1 MRMLHGKNKRF
12 SLLTTL
18 LVACGATCPG
28 LVGAQES
35 DSETAKVKKTFE
47 PVFRVSKLVEEGSAA
62 TKLDGTGAPTEEE
75 SADATPPVE
84 RIAAKELPGNA
95 AAPKA
100 APHPLD
106 RAITIAADSLTTMRS
121 EIVDY
126 TTVLRKR
133 ERIKGSVGT
142 ASYMSLKVRC
152 PRVNEKGQE
161 SPFSIYMKFLK
172 PNDTAGREVIWVDGV
187 NDNKLMVHEA
197 RGLIGMKTFHL
208 EPTSMLAMQGQRYP
222 IYEVGVENLL
232 VKLIEKAERNKTTTA
247 GPCQVDYR
255 DGIVVN
261 KRNCSMI
268 ELLHDERHPS
278 CEFHRAR
285 VFIDDELQLPCG
297 YAAYDWPVRPGEKPQ
312 LIEEYNYFNI
322 KTNVGLTDQD
332 FNPANPAYK
341 FPGH

>member
-1 MRMLHGKNKRF
+1 MRMLNGTRKRF
-12 SLLTTL
+12 HLLTTF
-18 LVACGATCPG
+18 LVACGASCPG
-28 LVGAQES
+28 LVIAQE
-35 DSETAKVKKTFE
+35 DNTETAEVKKTFE
-47 PVFRVSKLVEEGSAA
+47 PVFRVSKLIEEGTPP
-62 TKLDGTGAPTEEE
+62 TKLDGNATKEETPPTN
-75 SADATPPVE
+75 PPVE
-84 RIAAKELPGNA
+84 RVAAKELPGVNPA
-95 AAPKA
+95 AKP

-106 RAITIAADSLTTMRS
+106 RAISIAADSLTSMRTD
-121 EIVDY
+121 IVDY
-126 TTVLRKR
+126 TAVLRKR
-133 ERIKGSVGT
+133 ERVKGTVGKP
-142 ASYMSLKVRC
+142 SYISLKVRC
-152 PRVNEKGQE
+152 PRVGEQGVE

-222 IYEVGVENLL
+222 IYDVGVENLL
-232 VKLIEKAERNKTTTA
+232 IKLIEKAERNKSTT

-255 DGIVVN
+255 DGIKIN
-261 KRNCSMI
+261 GRPCSMI
-268 ELLHDERHPS
+268 ELLHEDRHPS

-297 YAAYDWPVRPGEKPQ
+297 YSAYDWPVQPGEKPQ
-312 LIEEYNYFNI
+312 LIEEYNYFKI
-322 KTNVGLTDQD
+322 ETNVGLTDQD